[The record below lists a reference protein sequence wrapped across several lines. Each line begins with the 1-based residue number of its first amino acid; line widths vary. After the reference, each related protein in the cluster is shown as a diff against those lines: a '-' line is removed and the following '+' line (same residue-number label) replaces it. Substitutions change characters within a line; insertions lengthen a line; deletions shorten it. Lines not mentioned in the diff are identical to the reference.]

1 MANIPPDILAAQ
13 AAGKIPDDVSL
24 GYLAESRDGPAK
36 AAIIVLGCVA
46 FITMMGRFYSR
57 MKFVKKFGLD
67 DYLAFLTMV
76 FITLSLLLEKEK
88 KRKRAKRKKEKG
100 KKETEKV
107 IKEPGTKMA

>member
-1 MANIPPDILAAQ
+1 MANIPPDILTAQ
-13 AAGKIPDDVSL
+13 AAGRIPDDVSL

-36 AAIIVLGCVA
+36 VAIIALGCVA

-57 MKFVKKFGLD
+57 MQLAKKFGLD

-76 FITLSLLLEKEK
+76 FITLSLFQ
-88 KRKRAKRKKEKG
+88 KRKRKR
-100 KKETEKV
+100 KETEKV